1 MKLPL
6 VILQK
11 RMEASIEIMNMNKSK
26 KIRKE
31 LSDMLDSYLNAIG
44 IIKGLH
50 IDWYADPY
58 YAIIALRRELPSVSQ
73 SKELTDELNNAIK
86 LLKDENAK
94 KLSK

>member
-1 MKLPL
+1 MLAL

-11 RMEASIEIMNMNKSK
+11 RMEATIEVINMNKSK

-31 LSDMLDSYLNAIG
+31 LNDMLDSYLNAIG
-44 IIKGLH
+44 ILSGSH
-50 IDWYADPY
+50 MEWYADPY
-58 YAIIALRRELPSVSQ
+58 YAVIALRRELSSVRL

>member
-1 MKLPL
+1 MLAL

-11 RMEASIEIMNMNKSK
+11 RMEASIEVMNMNKSK

-31 LSDMLDSYLNAIG
+31 LADMLDSYLNAIG
-44 IIKGLH
+44 ILNGSH
-50 IDWYADPY
+50 MEWYADPY
-58 YAIIALRRELPSVSQ
+58 YAIVALRREISSVSQ

>member
-1 MKLPL
+1 MLAL

-11 RMEASIEIMNMNKSK
+11 RMEAIVEVMNMNKSK

-31 LSDMLDSYLNAIG
+31 LTDMLDSYLNAIG
-44 IIKGLH
+44 ILNGSH
-50 IDWYADPY
+50 MEWYADPY
-58 YAIIALRRELPSVSQ
+58 YAIVALRREISSVKQ
-73 SKELTDELNNAIK
+73 SSDLTTELNDAIK

>member
-1 MKLPL
+1 MKFPL

-11 RMEASIEIMNMNKSK
+11 RMEASIEVMNMNKSK

-31 LSDMLDSYLNAIG
+31 LADMLDSYLNAIG
-44 IIKGLH
+44 ILNGSQM
-50 IDWYADPY
+50 DWYADPY
-58 YAIIALRRELPSVSQ
+58 YSIIALRRELSSVSQ